1 MEGFT
6 IIHAY
11 TRKQALA
18 DGVLVDV
25 SEMAQEAG
33 IKFPTAVTAA
43 VWAQYVE
50 VPENGAEG
58 QDVEGRL
65 WDILWMFRNAARSCH
80 GSEFLFRLHV
90 RNDDRPGEP
99 PLVTL
104 KAVVGPGDDPEP
116 VITIMKPEED

>member
-1 MEGFT
+1 MEGT
-6 IIHAY
+6 PIIFAY

-25 SEMAQEAG
+25 SEMAREAG

-43 VWAQYVE
+43 VWARYVE
-50 VPENGAEG
+50 VPRGVEA

-65 WDILWMFRNAARSCH
+65 WDILWMFRHAARSCD
-80 GSEFLFRLHV
+80 GSEIRFRLRV
-90 RNDDRPGEP
+90 RNDNRPGEP

-104 KAVVGPGDDPEP
+104 KAVLGPGDDPEP
-116 VITIMKPEED
+116 VITIMLPEED

>member
-11 TRKQALA
+11 TRRQALA

-33 IKFPTAVTAA
+33 VKFPTAVTAA

-50 VPENGAEG
+50 VPDGVGG

-80 GSEFLFRLHV
+80 GSEIHFQLHV
-90 RNDDRPGEP
+90 RNDNRPGEP

-116 VITIMKPEED
+116 VITIMMSDED